1 LLQTD
6 VRWTYLGGLAI
17 RHGVGSLL
25 YSTLTSKCQDQ
36 IPAGV
41 LSVLRDRFA
50 EEAQRNL
57 TLSRV
62 LLTVMETLNTHD
74 LFAIPYKG
82 PALACQVYGS
92 IALRQFADLD
102 LLVHPRDF
110 DRARKLLVAMGYSLV
125 SDRGWEIG
133 LFALES
139 GVRVN
144 IDLHQAITPRR
155 FHVQFDFDDLR
166 ERLENAVLLDTSL
179 PVLSPSDLFLVISV
193 HGSKP
198 GERWSRLKWICDVS
212 ELLHHHSERIRWDWV
227 LDTARERDAERMV
240 MLGVNL
246 AHELLDAPI
255 PGEVRERMRTD
266 SVVGSLTEWIIEE
279 SFCGT
284 NRGHEL
290 AKRASFSYRV
300 RRRWHHR
307 VRYLLYLIQ
316 WIASPNEGDLAAVR
330 LPRRLHGVY
339 FIVRPVRV
347 ILNYTA
353 ARVARLL
360 RALGLASDA
369 PKRGGSPVD
378 GDEA

>member
-1 LLQTD
+1 LKADRETQCLCFAARTCPSPKDVAELRRLLQTD
-6 VRWTYLGGLAI
+6 IRWDYLRSLAI
-17 RHGVGSLL
+17 RHGVGALL
-25 YSTLTSKCQDQ
+25 YSTLTSKCHDQ
-36 IPAGV
+36 IPADA

-50 EEAQRNL
+50 EEEHRNL

-62 LLTVMETLNTHD
+62 LLTVLEALNAHG

-92 IALRQFADLD
+92 ISLRQFADLD

-166 ERLENAVLLDTSL
+166 GRLENAVLLDTSL
-179 PVLSPSDLFLVISV
+179 PVLSPSDLLLVLSV
-193 HGSKP
+193 HASKP

-212 ELLHHHSERIRWDWV
+212 ELLHHHSERIQWDWV
-227 LDTARERDAERMV
+227 LDTARERDADRMV

-255 PGEVRERMRTD
+255 PGVVLVSGAETLAPQGAVPPVPHSVDCFTER
-266 SVVGSLTEWIIEE
+266 
-279 SFCGT
+279 
-284 NRGHEL
+284 RGP
-290 AKRASFSYRV
+290 RSCQTS
-300 RRRWHHR
+300 
-307 VRYLLYLIQ
+307 Q
-316 WIASPNEGDLAAVR
+316 ASPRSLFHRPSGTSHSE
-330 LPRRLHGVY
+330 LHDS
-339 FIVRPVRV
+339 PC
-347 ILNYTA
+347 
-353 ARVARLL
+353 
-360 RALGLASDA
+360 
-369 PKRGGSPVD
+369 GSTTSRSWSR
-378 GDEA
+378 